1 MHNTPEEREGSQ
13 DTLKR
18 ARRER
23 ELPGDLWLKAEAVGL
38 GWPDAWGT
46 FLPQQKTSCVVSVLR
61 IMVLEVS
68 TTQMP
73 TLRLLCLCTHSHA
86 DSNEHLQGLQLLPS
100 LREDPA
106 FLVPPGRQRRSAQ
119 GRPGQEPQS
128 SALKSWSTPLVHE
141 EDLQSDSIQA
151 PESFWL
157 CFRALL
163 TSGSLTHR
171 GPHAASS

>member
-46 FLPQQKTSCVVSVLR
+46 FLPQQKASCVVSVLR

-73 TLRLLCLCTHSHA
+73 TLRLLHLCPIPMQTVTNTYRVSSFSLLSGKTWLSSFPLEGRGDRLRAGQVRSLSH
-86 DSNEHLQGLQLLPS
+86 LL
-100 LREDPA
+100 
-106 FLVPPGRQRRSAQ
+106 
-119 GRPGQEPQS
+119 
-128 SALKSWSTPLVHE
+128 
-141 EDLQSDSIQA
+141 
-151 PESFWL
+151 
-157 CFRALL
+157 
-163 TSGSLTHR
+163 
-171 GPHAASS
+171 